1 MLLVYPATLL
11 QHKEDIMIILVF
23 TQCLCSTFNYFFDY
37 RHTSDEFAPAF
48 YILCFHICKKTLYS
62 QFVSIF
68 MSKYDGFSD
77 RELIAL
83 LQKND
88 EGALRAI
95 YDIHIRQ
102 LHYFVLKT
110 AKSREL
116 AEDIVQDVFIKVW
129 DNRLHIDPTLPFKP
143 YLYTLAK
150 RHLLNLLKRIQHE
163 SGIIEEI
170 RKYTSAIEN
179 TTDLEL
185 DFEESNMLI
194 NEAISKL
201 PAQCRTVF
209 LKCKIQGL
217 SYRQAAEELGITEGT
232 VNSQMVKAL
241 KNIRAYINLRNSIGV
256 LLICL
261 SKY

>member
-1 MLLVYPATLL
+1 
-11 QHKEDIMIILVF
+11 
-23 TQCLCSTFNYFFDY
+23 
-37 RHTSDEFAPAF
+37 
-48 YILCFHICKKTLYS
+48 
-62 QFVSIF
+62 

-83 LQKND
+83 LQND
-88 EGALRAI
+88 DEDALRAI

-102 LHYFVLKT
+102 LHYFILKT

-116 AEDIVQDVFIKVW
+116 AEDVVQDVFIKVW
-129 DNRLHIDPTLPFKP
+129 ENRFQIDPGQPFKP
-143 YLYTLAK
+143 YLYTIAK

-170 RKYTSAIEN
+170 RKYTHSIEN

-185 DFEESNMLI
+185 DFDESNTLV

-201 PAQCRTVF
+201 PVQCRAVF

-241 KNIRAYINLRNSIGV
+241 KNIRAYITLKNSLGI

>member
-1 MLLVYPATLL
+1 
-11 QHKEDIMIILVF
+11 
-23 TQCLCSTFNYFFDY
+23 
-37 RHTSDEFAPAF
+37 
-48 YILCFHICKKTLYS
+48 
-62 QFVSIF
+62 

-83 LQKND
+83 LQEND

-116 AEDIVQDVFIKVW
+116 AEDVVQDVFIKVW
-129 DNRLHIDPTLPFKP
+129 DNRFQIDSTQPFKP
-143 YLYTLAK
+143 YLYTIAK
-150 RHLLNLLKRIQHE
+150 RHLLNLLKRIQQE

-170 RKYTSAIEN
+170 RKYTHHIEN
-179 TTDLEL
+179 TTDLEI
-185 DFEESNMLI
+185 DFEESNTLV
-194 NEAISKL
+194 NEAVSKL
-201 PAQCRTVF
+201 PRQCRAVF

-241 KNIRAYINLRNSIGV
+241 KNIRAYINLKNSLAV
-256 LLICL
+256 LLIWL

>member
-1 MLLVYPATLL
+1 
-11 QHKEDIMIILVF
+11 
-23 TQCLCSTFNYFFDY
+23 
-37 RHTSDEFAPAF
+37 
-48 YILCFHICKKTLYS
+48 
-62 QFVSIF
+62 

-116 AEDIVQDVFIKVW
+116 AEDVVQDVFIKVW
-129 DNRLHIDPTLPFKP
+129 DSRLQIDPTQPLKPF
-143 YLYTLAK
+143 LYTIAK

-170 RKYTSAIEN
+170 RKYTSGIAH
-179 TTDLEL
+179 TTDLEM
-185 DFEESNMLI
+185 DFEESNALI
-194 NEAISKL
+194 NEAVSKL
-201 PAQCRTVF
+201 PGQCRAVF

-241 KNIRAYINLRNSIGV
+241 KSIRAYINLKNSLAV